1 MYTVK
6 RIGVRSAIKVGA
18 ILAAMLVVVPVVIF
32 LVLNG
37 LFKFWDVI
45 IPPELMI
52 QGLSSMAFW
61 AAIWGGITTGM
72 VAIIYN
78 VSAHF
83 FGGLEVELKSPPP
96 PRKRHETID
105 IE

>member
-18 ILAAMLVVVPVVIF
+18 ILSAMLVVVPVIIF
-32 LVLNG
+32 LILNT
-37 LFKFWDVI
+37 LFKLWDII
-45 IPPELMI
+45 IPPELLI

-61 AAIWGGITTGM
+61 AAVWGGITAGM
-72 VAIIYN
+72 VAVIYN
-78 VSAHF
+78 VGARF
-83 FGGLEVELKSPPP
+83 FGGLEVELKLPSA
-96 PRKRHETID
+96 PRKRREQID